1 MVRHPR
7 DSAAPPKP
15 RQDKKPASADKLKR
29 LSASKPGTG
38 SGVGDKGGIR
48 IAKAMARAGVASRR
62 EVERLI
68 GLGKVAVN
76 GRILDSAATLVRP
89 DDILTLD
96 GQVVGGPEPTR
107 VWRYHKPAGLLTTHS
122 DPGGRPTVFQHL
134 PEGMPRVISV
144 GRLDFNTEGL
154 LILTNDG
161 ELARAL
167 ELPSTGW
174 VRRYRARAHGSTTQA
189 RLDGLQHG
197 VEVDGVRY
205 GPIEARLD
213 KAQGSNVWITVSVA
227 EGKNRE
233 VRKVLESLG
242 LKVNRLIRLSYGPFS
257 LGALGAEEVEEVG
270 PRVIREQL
278 AEFIAPEN
286 LPKGD
291 KVSTPLPKN
300 TRRLAS
306 APRRPREG
314 LADPTRKASRIRADG
329 AVEAEREVAA
339 ESRPARRAGLERGVA
354 DRAPRAVGARGGRLL
369 GADEARHRPSRDGGR
384 PIKPRA
390 PRSGPREDRAEGER
404 AFKPRASRADPREDR
419 PRRGGAEERPFR
431 PRAGGAGP
439 RTRSGEGDSR
449 PSGPR
454 GAGPDRKGPP
464 RGAGPSRGPRREP
477 GEGRPFA
484 PTTPRADR
492 PRSGPPR
499 GAKPGGPKG
508 APRSGPPRGGKP
520 GGPGRGGPKRP

>member
-1 MVRHPR
+1 MARHPR
-7 DSAAPPKP
+7 DSAAPPKS
-15 RQDKKPASADKLKR
+15 RQEKRPAGADKLKR
-29 LSASKPGTG
+29 LAASKPGAKGKGSGAKG

-89 DDILTLD
+89 EDILTLD
-96 GQVVGGPEPTR
+96 GEVVGGPEPTR

-189 RLDGLQHG
+189 RLDTLQNG
-197 VEVDGVRY
+197 VEVEGVRY
-205 GPIEARLD
+205 GPIEAKLD
-213 KAQGSNVWITVSVA
+213 KAQGANVWITVSVA

-242 LKVNRLIRLSYGPFS
+242 LKVNRLIRLSYGPFT
-257 LGALGAEEVEEVG
+257 LGTLGSEEVEEVG

-278 AEFIAPEN
+278 AEFVAEEN

-306 APRRPREG
+306 APRRAREG
-314 LADPTRKASRIRADG
+314 VADPTLKPSRVRARE
-329 AVEAEREVAA
+329 AAEAERAETEAA
-339 ESRPARRAGLERGVA
+339 RPPRRAAPARGGFDRPRAGPQ
-354 DRAPRAVGARGGRLL
+354 DRAGRAGASRGGRLI
-369 GADEARHRPSRDGGR
+369 GADEARSRRP
-384 PIKPRA
+384 A
-390 PRSGPREDRAEGER
+390 REGDER
-404 AFKPRASRADPREDR
+404 AFKPRGPRTDRAEAGEGR
-419 PRRGGAEERPFR
+419 PTKPFR
-431 PRAGGAGP
+431 PRAEGGFPRGPKRDAAASERPARSAPARGAPPRGDPRPDGDERPRGP
-439 RTRSGEGDSR
+439 RST
-449 PSGPR
+449 GP
-454 GAGPDRKGPP
+454 RKGPGTGGAP
-464 RGAGPSRGPRREP
+464 ARGRG
-477 GEGRPFA
+477 G
-484 PTTPRADR
+484 
-492 PRSGPPR
+492 
-499 GAKPGGPKG
+499 PGGKG
-508 APRSGPPRGGKP
+508 GFGGKP
-520 GGPGRGGPKRP
+520 GGKPGPRSGPRPGGGKGPRGPRPS